1 MDDQRRVRNKASC
14 SVNERH
20 GQPCLFVLTLQIH
33 EISEE
38 SVRLIDRMAGAT
50 PQSSSLSGR
59 QLAGYIALCL
69 IWGTTWLGIRLVV
82 RDVPPFEALAVR
94 LFAAGV
100 LLLVIALSQKRRWP
114 TDGGEWNAILI
125 LTVTII
131 AVPYAL
137 LFWAEQY
144 ITSSM
149 SAVLYSA
156 SPLAVSL
163 ITPTMMHRKV
173 PRRAVYAMV
182 MAFGGILVLFYENPS
197 TNRMVVIGGSAILV
211 SMLLTSWSIV
221 YAKQRLH
228 DVDSVVA
235 TGLQSFLASVLLL
248 WATWSLEAHRHA
260 VWTKTAKIGLAYL
273 TIFGSATAFVIYYW
287 LLKKLQPY
295 QISTISLII
304 PLVAILAGL
313 LDGERIP
320 LLMLLAVVVVLGS
333 VWSVLRAETEKEAE
347 GDDILMLRDRT
358 Q

>member
-347 GDDILMLRDRT
+347 GDNILMLRDRT

>member
-1 MDDQRRVRNKASC
+1 MAIKKGTADRAFF
-14 SVNERH
+14 
-20 GQPCLFVLTLQIH
+20 LLTLQAH
-33 EISEE
+33 VSAGE
-38 SVRLIDRMAGAT
+38 SVRLIDRMAVAT
-50 PQSSSLSGR
+50 PQSSSFSVR
-59 QLAGYIALCL
+59 QLAGYVSLCL

-82 RDVPPFEALAVR
+82 RDVPPFEALAFR

-100 LLLVIALSQKRRWP
+100 LLLAMALVQKRRWP
-114 TDGGEWNAILI
+114 GGGEWNAILI
-125 LTVTII
+125 LTLTIM
-131 AVPYAL
+131 AVPYAF

-144 ITSSM
+144 VSSSM

-163 ITPTMMHRKV
+163 ITPAMMHRKV

-182 MAFGGILVLFYENPS
+182 MAFGGILVIFYENPS
-197 TNRMVVIGGSAILV
+197 TNRMVIIGGLAVLV

-221 YAKQRLH
+221 FAKQRLH

-235 TGLQSFLASVLLL
+235 TGLQSLLGSVVLL
-248 WATWSLEAHRHA
+248 WATWALEAHRHA
-260 VWTKTAKIGLAYL
+260 VWTKTAMIGLAYL

-304 PLVAILAGL
+304 PLVAILAGV
-313 LDGERIP
+313 LDGERVP
-320 LLMLLAVVVVLGS
+320 LLMLIAVIVVLGS
-333 VWSVLRAETEKEAE
+333 VWSVLRAEGQTEPE
-347 GDDILMLRDRT
+347 GDNILMLRDRA